1 MNRKWWVPVSLSVA
15 MMGSLLS
22 ACGGSGS
29 DKSGAGSS
37 AKPAGTGASPSASAA
52 ASATPAPTI
61 KPAKINWWAAWAED
75 QGPAEIIKK
84 FNQKY
89 PQIQV
94 DYVQFANNDEGNV
107 KIDTSL
113 IAGQQID
120 VFFNYGLTRLEARA
134 KKGVLQDLGEF
145 IARDKFDVSAEFG
158 QDTYKFDNK
167 YYSLPTTSQID
178 AVFINKK
185 MLDAAGLKVPE
196 KWTLDEYAAYAKAMT
211 KGEGSSKVYGSSDYL
226 SNYYWT
232 LPVRG
237 LLGADAWYKADGTS
251 NFDHPAY
258 KKALEFKN
266 KIENVDKYQ
275 YPYTEYK
282 STKST
287 TNELFLQGKM
297 AMAISSTAISR
308 FISNTK
314 DYPRDFLVTVA
325 PLPTLEKDQKE
336 VLNGGLKHF
345 GYLAMNKNTKEKEAS
360 WLFLKWLSTE
370 GSVDLAKVG
379 HIPTWKKNNKDAV
392 AAIMLGPDAAKVVDV
407 EAFKKFVL
415 NYEAKSYTDTIY
427 TAYNEI
433 NTILQ
438 NEAEKA
444 LFGVASIDDSLA
456 EMKKKADAAI
466 KAAK

>member
-1 MNRKWWVPVSLSVA
+1 MLSLVV
-15 MMGSLLS
+15 MGSMLS
-22 ACGGSGS
+22 GCGI
-29 DKSGAGSS
+29 AGSENS
-37 AKPAGTGASPSASAA
+37 GGAVTGQPANQPASAPSTTA
-52 ASATPAPTI
+52 ATI

-75 QGPAEIIKK
+75 QGPAEMIKK

-89 PQIQV
+89 PQIEV
-94 DYVQFANNDEGNV
+94 EYVQFTNTDEGNV
-107 KIDTSL
+107 KIDTGL
-113 IAGQQID
+113 VAGQQID
-120 VFFNYGLTRLEARA
+120 VFFNYGLTRFEARA
-134 KKGVLQDLGEF
+134 KKGGLQDLSEF
-145 IARDKFDVSAEFG
+145 IAKDKLDVSGEFG
-158 QDTYKFDNK
+158 QDTFK
-167 YYSLPTTSQID
+167 YDGKYFALPTTSQVE

-196 KWTLDEYAAYAKAMT
+196 KWTLDEYAEYAKAMT
-211 KGEGSSKVYGSSDYL
+211 KGEGSNKVYGSSDFNN
-226 SNYYWT
+226 NYYWT
-232 LPVRG
+232 IPVRG

-282 STKST
+282 STKSS
-287 TNELFLQGKM
+287 TNDLFMQGKI
-297 AMAISSTAISR
+297 AMAGNSNAVAR

-336 VLNGGLKHF
+336 VYNGGLRHF

-379 HIPTWKKNNKDAV
+379 HIPTWKKNNKNEIAS
-392 AAIMLGPDAAKVVDV
+392 IMLGVEASKVVDV
-407 EAFKKFVL
+407 EAFKRIVL
-415 NYEAKSYTDTIY
+415 NYEAKSYTDTKY

-444 LFGVASIDDSLA
+444 LFGVASIDESLA
-456 EMKKKADAAI
+456 EMKKKADQAI

>member
-1 MNRKWWVPVSLSVA
+1 MNKKWWVPVSLSVA
-15 MMGSLLS
+15 MMGSLLA

-29 DKSGAGSS
+29 DKSGASGS
-37 AKPAGTGASPSASAA
+37 ASPSAPAASPSGSAA
-52 ASATPAPTI
+52 ATAAPAATI

-94 DYVQFANNDEGNV
+94 EYVQFTNTDEGNV

-113 IAGQQID
+113 VAGQQID

-134 KKGVLQDLGEF
+134 RKGVLQDLGEF
-145 IARDKFDVSAEFG
+145 IAKDKFDVAAEFG
-158 QDTYKFDNK
+158 ADTYKYDGK
-167 YYSLPTTSQID
+167 YYSLPTTSQVD

-185 MLDAAGLKVPE
+185 MLDAAGLKVPD
-196 KWTLDEYAAYAKAMT
+196 KWTLDDYAAYAKALT
-211 KGEGSSKVYGSSDYL
+211 KGEGSGKVYGSSDFQ

-282 STKST
+282 STKSSS
-287 TNELFLQGKM
+287 NELFMQGKF
-297 AMAISSTAISR
+297 AMSVNSIAVSR

-314 DYPRDFLVTVA
+314 DYPRDFMVTVA
-325 PLPTLEKDQKE
+325 PLPTLEKDQKD
-336 VLNGGLKHF
+336 VYNGGLRHF

-360 WLFLKWLSTE
+360 WIFLKWLSTE

-379 HIPTWKKNNKDAV
+379 HIPTWKKNDKNAI
-392 AAIMLGPDAAKVVDV
+392 AAIMLGADAQKVIDV
-407 EAFKKFVL
+407 EAFKKVVL
-415 NYEAKSYTDTIY
+415 NYDAKSYTDTNY
-427 TAYNEI
+427 AAYNEV

-444 LFGVASIDDSLA
+444 LFGVASIDDALA